1 MKTTRFFFYSIL
13 KLTLLLSIVLIS
25 SCNKEGCLDPNA
37 INYNPDAK
45 KNNPSDCQ
53 YEEFDRAGMLKNI
66 SRNYISPGIEA
77 YSKSVDTLV
86 SAKNTFISAVNENNL
101 ITLRNS
107 WKNTL
112 MSWQEISFIGP
123 SDYLPEA
130 YIERLNVYPVDTASI
145 NDNITLSAFPS
156 VKDQGGYQT
165 LDYLLNMSNNSDV
178 IAFFNDNMFA
188 AEYLSKV
195 VDDISEITNTV
206 KTNWYTDTTSFIN
219 NNANTADGTSIS
231 IIANA
236 LNKHYEYYIRRGK
249 FGLPLNIYDQ
259 YTDAVFPNKVE
270 CYYYGQSLPFAKKA
284 VESVKNFLNGCEFR
298 NSEVNG
304 LGFDDYADLVNAQ
317 YGSTSLSTAINDQ
330 FDVAL
335 STIDQLQDP
344 LSDQL
349 SSNRAGVQ
357 GVYDNLQQLVIL
369 IKNDL
374 TSSALGIQ
382 ITYADN
388 DGD

>member
-1 MKTTRFFFYSIL
+1 MKTLNTYFYSSL
-13 KLTLLLSIVLIS
+13 KLIFLFCVVLVT
-25 SCNKEGCLDPNA
+25 SCNKEGCLDPDA

-45 KNNPSDCQ
+45 KNNPSDCE
-53 YEEFDRAGMLKNI
+53 YKDFNREGMLQNI

-77 YSKSVDTLV
+77 YSLSVDSLV
-86 SAKNTFISAVNENNL
+86 TAKNNFISAVNENNL
-101 ITLRNS
+101 IALRNS
-107 WKNTL
+107 WKNAL
-112 MSWQEISFIGP
+112 MTWQEISFIGP
-123 SDYLPEA
+123 SDFLPEA
-130 YIERLNVYPVDTASI
+130 YIERLNVYPVDTSSI
-145 NDNITLSAFPS
+145 NNNITSNLSPS

-165 LDYLLNMSNNSDV
+165 LDYLLNMGSNSDV
-178 IAFFNDNMFA
+178 INYFNVNSTATD
-188 AEYLSKV
+188 YLSEV
-195 VDDISEITNTV
+195 VNDISELTNTV
-206 KTNWYTDTTSFIN
+206 KSDWYSDTTNFIN
-219 NNANTADGTSIS
+219 NNANTADGTSMS

-249 FGLPLNIYDQ
+249 FGLPLNIYDL

-284 VESVKNFLNGCEFR
+284 VQSVKNFLNGCEFR

-330 FDVAL
+330 FDEAL
-335 STIDQLQDP
+335 NSIDQLEDP

-349 SSNRAGVQ
+349 TSNRSGVQ
-357 GVYDNLQQLVIL
+357 TVYDNLQQLVIL